1 MEGSQLGVLG
11 GEGSSALK
19 LRGSGEEKALGRPP
33 PKRPDK
39 GAFKKYGKIFGLV
52 VPGGGTIVET

>member
-33 PKRPDK
+33 PSALTR
-39 GAFKKYGKIFGLV
+39 GLARNMERFW
-52 VPGGGTIVET
+52 GL